1 MTRRI
6 LRQKTDRFWGI
17 KICLPIALIISIV
30 FLLGWFEPLE
40 NMGIDLRFRLRGPVY
55 PKSDIVIVAIDTVS
69 LKHLG
74 CWPWSR
80 RYHARLIDGLSKAQ
94 AKVIGL
100 DLHFIEED
108 KRDPLSDAAF
118 VTSATRSGNIVY
130 PVFFDRPQTGSEEK
144 EVCLK
149 PLPPLQETALGLGHI
164 EVEPSLDGILR
175 KVNLVRPVAEE
186 GFLSFGLEIV
196 RTAMDI
202 PLLDLQSPRGNTFLL
217 GPLAIPMDD
226 KGRMFINYS
235 GGQHT
240 FKTFSYS
247 DVLEERVPLSEFTG
261 KIVLVG
267 ITAKGISDEFMT
279 PFSDQS
285 NPMPGVEIHANIIR
299 TIIEQDYI
307 KRADRLTIALLTLI
321 LGISLSFIFQRLSP
335 RKDIILA
342 LFLLLLL
349 VASSITAFNYNEI
362 WIDTIPFAL
371 LIGLSWAGITL
382 KEITVA
388 NRALDEEV
396 TRLSQ
401 TFRVRGKNLLAVEIE
416 ETPRQMLSSLQRFFN
431 FKAVILFLPDERGK
445 GLAPRFSSGLE
456 LESIKY
462 NLKLAETMVGR
473 VAQQRE
479 LEVFEGQDQPFELP
493 EIAASAYL
501 PAIIRDRCV
510 GVLVLCAQK
519 ADIFSQ
525 RNLNLLRIIA
535 NQLAQVIETKRGY
548 EALSISSIG
557 PLNIPSSEKIIQ
569 KVEALTSIYNS
580 IILDRIMID
589 NILNDITDGIMVA
602 NCFGVITCAN
612 PQFKNLFS
620 LSNEKVELNI
630 IDLIKKFGLY
640 SREEL
645 LEEFSRVVTDN
656 RVLSLDL
663 ELPEKKK
670 SYNLSLAS
678 FKDTWERVIGLVG
691 VLHDVTYLKEISQA
705 KSEFVA
711 TVSHELRTPLTSIK
725 GSLELLLREMSRGE
739 IYGDKSEFI
748 EIGLRNVNRLSKLVD
763 DILDLSKIE
772 AGKIKIRLEKASLPT
787 MVKYAISEMKVLADE
802 HKITINTSIPQ
813 FLSPVL
819 ADVDRINQVL
829 INLLSNAIKFSRRG
843 GRVNIEA
850 KEEPQWVEVRVV
862 DTGIGIPMEE
872 MSKIFNKFQMVN
884 VPYNKAVKGTGL
896 GLAIC
901 KTIITEHGGRIW
913 GESSVGNGSAF
924 CFTLQKAGDQ

>member
-1 MTRRI
+1 MARRI
-6 LRQKTDRFWGI
+6 FRQKMDRFGEL
-17 KICLPIALIISIV
+17 KICLSLAIIISII

-40 NMGIDLRFRLRGPVY
+40 NMGLDFRFRLRGPIY
-55 PKSDIVIVAIDTVS
+55 PKDEMVIVAIDTIS

-74 CWPWSR
+74 HWPWPR
-80 RYHARLIDGLSKAQ
+80 RYHARLIDVLSKAQ
-94 AKVIGL
+94 ARVIGF
-100 DLHFIEED
+100 DLHFTEED

-118 VTSATRSGNIVY
+118 VTSATRAGNIVY
-130 PVFFDRPQTGSEEK
+130 PVFFDLPQTGSEEK
-144 EVCLK
+144 EICLK
-149 PLPPLQETALGLGHI
+149 PLPALQQAAVGLGHI

-175 KVNLVRPVAEE
+175 KVNLVRPFAEE
-186 GFLSFGLEIV
+186 GFFSFGLEIV
-196 RTAMDI
+196 RTTLDI
-202 PLLDLQSPRGNTFLL
+202 PLLDLRSPRGNTFLL

-226 KGRMFINYS
+226 EGRMFINYS

-240 FKTFSYS
+240 FKTFSYF

-267 ITAKGISDEFMT
+267 ITAKGLSDEFMT

-321 LGISLSFIFQRLSP
+321 LGVGLSFIFQRLSP
-335 RKDIILA
+335 RKNLILA

-349 VASSITAFNYNEI
+349 VMSSITAFNYNGI

-401 TFRVRGKNLLAVEIE
+401 TFRISGKSLLAGEVE
-416 ETPRQMLSSLQRFFN
+416 ETPRQVLSSLQRFFN

-445 GLAPRFSSGLE
+445 GFAPQFTAGIE

-462 NLKLAETMVGR
+462 RLKLGENMADK
-473 VAQQRE
+473 VAQQKKI
-479 LEVFEGQDQPFELP
+479 EVFEGQDQPFELP
-493 EIAASAYL
+493 EVVASAYL

-510 GVLVLCAQK
+510 GVLVLCSQK
-519 ADIFSQ
+519 ADVFS
-525 RNLNLLRIIA
+525 RHNLNLLRIIA
-535 NQLAQVIETKRGY
+535 NQLAQAIEAKRAY
-548 EALSISSIG
+548 EALSTPSIG
-557 PLNIPSSEKIIQ
+557 PLNILSSEKTAQ

-589 NILNDITDGIMVA
+589 NILDDVTDGIMVA
-602 NCFGVITCAN
+602 NCLGVITCSN
-612 PQFKNLFS
+612 PQFKNLFD
-620 LSNEKVELNI
+620 LSNGKTKLNI

-640 SREEL
+640 TREEL
-645 LEEFSRVVTDN
+645 LEEFYKVVADN
-656 RVLSLDL
+656 RILSLDL
-663 ELPEKKK
+663 EMPAKKK

-678 FKDTWERVIGLVG
+678 FKDTQERVIGLVG
-691 VLHDVTYLKEISQA
+691 VVHDVTYLKEISQA

-725 GSLELLLREMSRGE
+725 GSLELLFREMSKGK
-739 IYGDKSEFI
+739 IHGDKFEFI

-763 DILDLSKIE
+763 NILDLSKIE
-772 AGKIKIRLEKASLPT
+772 AGKIKISLEKVNLPIL
-787 MVKYAISEMKVLADE
+787 VKHAVSEMKVLADE
-802 HKITINTSIPQ
+802 NEITIHTSIPQ
-813 FLSPVL
+813 SLSPVL

-829 INLLSNAIKFSRRG
+829 VNLLSNAIKFSRKG
-843 GRVNIEA
+843 GRVSIEA
-850 KEEPQWVEVRVV
+850 KEEPKGVEVRVV
-862 DTGIGIPMEE
+862 DTGMGIPEEE
-872 MSKIFNKFQMVN
+872 MSKIFNKFQQVN
-884 VPYNKAVKGTGL
+884 VPSNKTIKGTGL

-901 KTIITEHGGRIW
+901 KIIINEHGGRIW
-913 GESSVGNGSAF
+913 GESKVGKGATF
-924 CFTLQKAGDQ
+924 CFTLQKAG